1 MAIPAPQLRS
11 RSPVMEDQTAEA
23 RLAITAAALS
33 GDSGGLYHIVSGLL
47 GEGVSFETIL
57 FDLLIPTEKD
67 VGHRWQTGD
76 YLVSEEHAATAAIET
91 VISVLAG
98 AFDRPEDGRQVVVAA
113 AEGDNHSLPGRAVTA
128 HLLSLGYRTTF
139 LGASVLSSD
148 LRDYL
153 LVEQPD
159 AVVLSCAMTTYL
171 LGARQGIREC
181 HDAGVP
187 VLVGGG
193 AFGPDGVWASALG
206 ADAWVPEPRQVPETL
221 DTWQPD
227 PSRAEAE
234 ARNPS
239 ADLLELVS
247 RRAAIIGRAQEQ
259 FEDKVGGQRDP
270 RAAETLFLLLG
281 AIEASLLVEDATV
294 AANHLHWQEVT
305 LEAHGWDVSDALVD
319 SMVQALK
326 EESGSAAALLSRA
339 AELGG
344 EASPDID

>member
-1 MAIPAPQLRS
+1 MI
-11 RSPVMEDQTAEA
+11 EDQTTEA

-33 GDSGGLYHIVSGLL
+33 GDSGGLYHVVSDLL
-47 GEGVSFETIL
+47 GEGVSFETVL
-57 FDLLIPTEKD
+57 FDLLIPTERE

-98 AFDRPEDGRQVVVAA
+98 AFDRPEDGRRVVVAT
-113 AEGDNHSLPGRAVTA
+113 AEGDNHSLPGRAVNA

-153 LVEQPD
+153 IVEQPD
-159 AVVLSCAMTTYL
+159 AVVLSCAMTTDL
-171 LGARQGIREC
+171 LGARHGIRES

-193 AFGPDGVWASALG
+193 AFGPEGDWAKALG

-221 DTWQPD
+221 ETWQPD
-227 PSRAEAE
+227 PSRTEAE

-239 ADLLELVS
+239 PDLLDLVS
-247 RRAAIIGRAQEQ
+247 RRAAIIGRAQEE
-259 FEDKVGGQRDP
+259 FGPAGGQGNP
-270 RAAETLFLLLG
+270 RLAETLSLLLG
-281 AIEASLLVEDATV
+281 AVEASLLVGEATV
-294 AANHLHWQEVT
+294 TAEHLKWQRAT
-305 LEAHGWDVSDALVD
+305 LSAHGWDVSDRLVD
-319 SMVQALK
+319 SMLQALAG
-326 EESGSAAALLSRA
+326 ESSSAAAILSRA
-339 AELGG
+339 VEMEGG
-344 EASPDID
+344 GSPDAG